1 MLERLNRIMSPFA
14 VALRELRLLRRLRQS
29 DAAELLGYE
38 QTYIS
43 ALEVGT
49 KGPPP
54 EAFVDRVVR
63 VFELQDLDE
72 KRLRDAHE
80 ASHRRVV
87 IPVDAPENV
96 YMLVNELR
104 QQIEQLHPAQIE
116 LIRIALKFPQAIAVE
131 SIRSERLRRRTFG
144 KGRRDTEK

>member
-43 ALEVGT
+43 ALEIGT

-80 ASHRRVV
+80 VSQRRVV
-87 IPVDAPENV
+87 IPADAPESV

-116 LIRIALKFPQAIAVE
+116 LIRIALRFPQTVVADPVRA
-131 SIRSERLRRRTFG
+131 ERLHRRTFS
-144 KGRRDTEK
+144 KRMRETEN

>member
-1 MLERLNRIMSPFA
+1 MSPFA

-54 EAFVDRVVR
+54 GAFVDRVVR
-63 VFELQDLDE
+63 VFELNDSNE
-72 KRLRDAHE
+72 KRLRDAHD
-80 ASHRRVV
+80 ASQRRVV
-87 IPVDAPENV
+87 IPADAPEAV
-96 YMLVNELR
+96 YRLVNELR
-104 QQIEQLHPAQIE
+104 QQIDQLHPAQIE
-116 LIRIALKFPQAIAVE
+116 LMRVALRFPQAIAIEPVPVE
-131 SIRSERLRRRTFG
+131 QLRRRTFG
-144 KGRRDTEK
+144 KEKGVAKK

>member
-14 VALRELRLLRRLRQS
+14 VALRELRSLRRLRQS

-54 EAFVDRVVR
+54 YAFVDRVVR
-63 VFELQDLDE
+63 VFELDDSNE
-72 KRLRDAHE
+72 KRLRDAHQ
-80 ASHRRVV
+80 ASQRRVV
-87 IPVDAPENV
+87 IPADASEAV

-104 QQIEQLHPAQIE
+104 QQIEQPHPAQIE
-116 LIRIALKFPQAIAVE
+116 LIRIALRFPRAIAVE
-131 SIRSERLRRRTFG
+131 PVRAERLRRRTFARE
-144 KGRRDTEK
+144 RREAEK

>member
-1 MLERLNRIMSPFA
+1 MSPFA
-14 VALRELRLLRRLRQS
+14 AALREFRSLRRLRQS

-54 EAFVDRVVR
+54 GAFVDRVVR
-63 VFELQDLDE
+63 VFELDDSNE

-80 ASHRRVV
+80 ASQRRMV
-87 IPVDAPENV
+87 IPADAPEAL
-96 YMLVNELR
+96 YRLVNELR
-104 QQIEQLHPAQIE
+104 QQMDQLHPAQIE
-116 LIRIALKFPQAIAVE
+116 LMRAALRFPQAIAIEPV
-131 SIRSERLRRRTFG
+131 RVERLRRRTFG
-144 KGRRDTEK
+144 KEKEMVTKK

>member
-43 ALEVGT
+43 ALEIGT

-80 ASHRRVV
+80 VSHRRVV
-87 IPVDAPENV
+87 IPADAPETV

-116 LIRIALKFPQAIAVE
+116 LIRIALRFPQTVVAEPVRA
-131 SIRSERLRRRTFG
+131 ERLHRRTFS
-144 KGRRDTEK
+144 KRKRETEK